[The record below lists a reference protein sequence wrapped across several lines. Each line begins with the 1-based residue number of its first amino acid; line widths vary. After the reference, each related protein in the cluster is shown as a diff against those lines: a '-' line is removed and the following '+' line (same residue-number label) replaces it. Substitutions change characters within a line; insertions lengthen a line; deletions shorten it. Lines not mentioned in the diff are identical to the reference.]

1 MKKSL
6 NLQESGVICEKEN
19 EIEISQNI
27 ETENKLVTKKPWFP
41 KSSILKTQE
50 ENLKSVSSTEASES
64 FCLSD
69 VFIKKM

>member
-41 KSSILKTQE
+41 KSSI
-50 ENLKSVSSTEASES
+50 STEASES

-69 VFIKKM
+69 VFLKKM